1 MSGAMPGESAT
12 EEPATQEPVG
22 VEPTAVPIAQP
33 TATPLPTRPA
43 PSPTPI
49 VVEAASEAP
58 ADKVLGRLEVEYPVM
73 MAPQSS
79 DTVIL
84 ELSIPELLVAAEP
97 AAVVRVEEAEPV
109 AEGLGRYEAVVYLV
123 DRMRAEL
130 TSPALVVE
138 PVTSPEQDVDTI
150 DVASPTTWAWTVQ
163 APETAGKQVMTLR
176 LFRAGEETPLWV
188 GSLRVDIAAGEA
200 AQAPAE
206 MAAEEPAAPGAEAP
220 PATEA
225 SGLFARIVQALT
237 QDVTGLMLGILGL
250 IGTIVAAV
258 LAAWVQR
265 GGGRT
270 RRRGRRLRSTRSRRQ
285 APKDVGRDDGL
296 PDGD

>member
-1 MSGAMPGESAT
+1 MPEESAT
-12 EEPATQEPVG
+12 EEPGTVG
-22 VEPTAVPIAQP
+22 VEPTAAPLAPMTQ
-33 TATPLPTRPA
+33 TPLPTRPA

-49 VVEAASEAP
+49 VVEAASEGP
-58 ADKVLGRLEVEYPVM
+58 ADKVLGRLEVEYPVE

-188 GSLRVDIAAGEA
+188 GSLRVDVSGARAGRVGVGPERRSRWRQKSA
-200 AQAPAE
+200 
-206 MAAEEPAAPGAEAP
+206 AAPGAEAP
-220 PATEA
+220 PETEA
-225 SGLFARIVQALT
+225 PGLFAGIVQALT
-237 QDVTGLMLGILGL
+237 QDVTSLVLGILGL

-270 RRRGRRLRSTRSRRQ
+270 RRRGTAAPLDAEPRQ
-285 APKDVGRDDGL
+285 APKDGDRDDGL

>member
-1 MSGAMPGESAT
+1 MPEESAT
-12 EEPATQEPVG
+12 EEPVPDG
-22 VEPTAVPIAQP
+22 VEPTAVPLAPMTQ
-33 TATPLPTRPA
+33 TPLPTRPA

-49 VVEAASEAP
+49 VVEAASEGP
-58 ADKVLGRLEVEYPVM
+58 ADKVLGRLEVEYPVE

-138 PVTSPEQDVDTI
+138 PITPPEQGVNTTEPT
-150 DVASPTTWAWTVQ
+150 SPTTWAWTVQ
-163 APETAGKQVMTLR
+163 APETAGKQVMALR
-176 LFRAGEETPLWV
+176 LFRAGEVTPLWV
-188 GSLRVDIAAGEA
+188 GSLRVDVSAPEQAVSESGGAG
-200 AQAPAE
+200 QAPAE
-206 MAAEEPAAPGAEAP
+206 DAAALGAEAP
-220 PATEA
+220 PVSEA
-225 SGLFARIVQALT
+225 PGLFAGIVRALT
-237 QDVTGLMLGILGL
+237 QDVTSLVLGILGL

-270 RRRGRRLRSTRSRRQ
+270 RRRGRRLRSTRSLRRE
-285 APKDVGRDDGL
+285 PKDVDRDDGL